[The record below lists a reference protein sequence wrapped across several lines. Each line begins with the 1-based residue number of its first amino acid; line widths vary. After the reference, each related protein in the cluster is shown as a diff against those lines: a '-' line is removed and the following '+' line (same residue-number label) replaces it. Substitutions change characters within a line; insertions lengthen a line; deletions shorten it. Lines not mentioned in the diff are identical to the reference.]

1 MKHKKRGLALL
12 LMLTLALLC
21 GCEGTVSE
29 RPMEDISALTIEPGA
44 DAPTADTF
52 ADQTQTVTLYLLSP
66 NGERLVP
73 VPADVTMRE
82 GESLAQA
89 ALTALLAGAKLGRT
103 DASWPM
109 SGEGR
114 APTLSVSAGIA
125 TVNLPAK
132 YRALEPQTL
141 FAVRQAVA
149 DTLGSLSG
157 VTSVNVLVGG
167 REEGLD
173 LGATTPVGTLTRAAD
188 LDVRALYNRLD
199 DQRLAGTGY
208 TRLMTLYVPTADGR
222 WLLPAVRTVAFSA
235 GAAPIDCLYAALEQL
250 GSMAPDSTT
259 AQDMPAPMDYIEE
272 MPDILKEGSETVI
285 EIRFN
290 GELTQALADSGLTPG
305 IYAGMLTHTLMGI
318 VPGADGI
325 RLIVEGKEIGGFA
338 SEDMPSGQAMQL
350 EGSLAVYADFA
361 GMIGAPVT
369 LYRGNGEGGL
379 IRSTA
384 VLASSEA
391 ENPRAVL
398 EAWMEQNGYAKSDVL
413 AVSTEEK
420 NVIVHLSASLGKALE
435 GMDDVQVRTAV
446 YAMVNTLTQGRAQ
459 QGVIFFFDGKQ
470 LGELAGGLSMRGR
483 LVRNPGMVVESDGS
497 MGVF

>member
-1 MKHKKRGLALL
+1 
-12 LMLTLALLC
+12 
-21 GCEGTVSE
+21 
-29 RPMEDISALTIEPGA
+29 
-44 DAPTADTF
+44 
-52 ADQTQTVTLYLLSP
+52 
-66 NGERLVP
+66 
-73 VPADVTMRE
+73 
-82 GESLAQA
+82 
-89 ALTALLAGAKLGRT
+89 
-103 DASWPM
+103 
-109 SGEGR
+109 
-114 APTLSVSAGIA
+114 
-125 TVNLPAK
+125 
-132 YRALEPQTL
+132 
-141 FAVRQAVA
+141 
-149 DTLGSLSG
+149 
-157 VTSVNVLVGG
+157 
-167 REEGLD
+167 
-173 LGATTPVGTLTRAAD
+173 
-188 LDVRALYNRLD
+188 
-199 DQRLAGTGY
+199 
-208 TRLMTLYVPTADGR
+208 
-222 WLLPAVRTVAFSA
+222 
-235 GAAPIDCLYAALEQL
+235 
-250 GSMAPDSTT
+250 
-259 AQDMPAPMDYIEE
+259 
-272 MPDILKEGSETVI
+272 
-285 EIRFN
+285 
-290 GELTQALADSGLTPG
+290 
-305 IYAGMLTHTLMGI
+305 
-318 VPGADGI
+318 
-325 RLIVEGKEIGGFA
+325 
-338 SEDMPSGQAMQL
+338 MPSGQAMQL

>member
-1 MKHKKRGLALL
+1 M
-12 LMLTLALLC
+12 
-21 GCEGTVSE
+21 
-29 RPMEDISALTIEPGA
+29 
-44 DAPTADTF
+44 
-52 ADQTQTVTLYLLSP
+52 
-66 NGERLVP
+66 
-73 VPADVTMRE
+73 
-82 GESLAQA
+82 
-89 ALTALLAGAKLGRT
+89 
-103 DASWPM
+103 
-109 SGEGR
+109 
-114 APTLSVSAGIA
+114 
-125 TVNLPAK
+125 
-132 YRALEPQTL
+132 LEPQTL

-149 DTLGSLSG
+149 NTLGGLSG
-157 VTSVNVLVGG
+157 ISYCQVLVGG

-222 WLLPAVRTVAFSA
+222 WLLPAVRTVAYPA

-290 GELTQALADSGLTPG
+290 GELTRALADSGLTLG
-305 IYAGMLTHTLMGI
+305 IYAGMLTHTLMGV

-369 LYRGNGEGGL
+369 LYHGNGEGGL

-435 GMDDVQVRTAV
+435 DMDDVQVRTAV

-470 LGELAGGLSMRGR
+470 LGELEGGLSMRGR

>member
-1 MKHKKRGLALL
+1 MNKKRLLAAALL
-12 LMLTLALLC
+12 LSMPLLS
-21 GCEGTVSE
+21 GCSSMVSE
-29 RPMEDISALTIEPGA
+29 RAMEDISALTIEAGA
-44 DAPTADTF
+44 EVPMEDKF
-52 ADQTQTVTLYLLSP
+52 ADETRRVTLYTLSDKR
-66 NGERLVP
+66 ETLVP
-73 VPADVTMRE
+73 VVRTITCAGGKSV
-82 GESLAQA
+82 AQA
-89 ALTALLAGAKLGRT
+89 ALDALMDELKLEEVAAGKPATLAL
-103 DASWPM
+103 S
-109 SGEGR
+109 SG
-114 APTLSVSAGIA
+114 VA
-125 TVNLPAK
+125 TVNLPAR
-132 YRALEPQTL
+132 YRVLEPQVL
-141 FAVRQAVA
+141 FAVRQAVTN
-149 DTLGSLSG
+149 TLGGLSG
-157 VTSVNVLVGG
+157 ISYCQVLVGG

-290 GELTQALADSGLTPG
+290 GELTRALADSGLTPG

-350 EGSLAVYADFA
+350 ESSLAVYADFA

-391 ENPRAVL
+391 ENPRVVL

-413 AVSTEEK
+413 AVSTDEK